1 MNQRITSTQ
10 NPKIKQLRK
19 IFNDKNSEFFIVEGY
34 HLVEE
39 VLKENLVIKLYE
51 LDSKTAKYDNSIIVS
66 DNVLKAITKTK
77 TPEGIVALCRKKSN
91 TSELGNRVVFLDN
104 VQDPGNV
111 GTIIR
116 AAKSFNFD
124 TVVSNANFY
133 NDKIVRSSQGSLFT
147 VNLVNYTYDDLHS
160 ILKKYKQ
167 NGFKIYCTSLSKNSV
182 PINKISFENEKI
194 LIIFGNEGSG
204 VSETSIKI
212 ADKLVYVPIDFES
225 LNVAVCAGIVL
236 YEANKKAK

>member
-39 VLKENLVIKLYE
+39 VLKENLVIELYE
-51 LDSKTAKYDNSIIVS
+51 LDSKTAKYDNSVIVS
-66 DNVLKAITKTK
+66 DNVLKTITKTK

-124 TVVSNANFY
+124 TVISNVNFY
-133 NDKIVRSSQGSLFT
+133 NDKIVRSSQGALFT
-147 VNLVNYTYDDLHS
+147 VNLVNYIYDDLHS
-160 ILKKYKQ
+160 VLK
-167 NGFKIYCTSLSKNSV
+167 NISKMDL
-182 PINKISFENEKI
+182 KF
-194 LIIFGNEGSG
+194 
-204 VSETSIKI
+204 T
-212 ADKLVYVPIDFES
+212 AHH
-225 LNVAVCAGIVL
+225 
-236 YEANKKAK
+236 

>member
-39 VLKENLVIKLYE
+39 VLKENLVIELYE
-51 LDSKTAKYDNSIIVS
+51 LDSKTAKYDNSVIVS
-66 DNVLKAITKTK
+66 DNVLKTITKTK

-116 AAKSFNFD
+116 AD
-124 TVVSNANFY
+124 
-133 NDKIVRSSQGSLFT
+133 
-147 VNLVNYTYDDLHS
+147 
-160 ILKKYKQ
+160 
-167 NGFKIYCTSLSKNSV
+167 
-182 PINKISFENEKI
+182 
-194 LIIFGNEGSG
+194 
-204 VSETSIKI
+204 
-212 ADKLVYVPIDFES
+212 
-225 LNVAVCAGIVL
+225 
-236 YEANKKAK
+236 